1 MTFRA
6 KPVVKRDHRP
16 SWESEGRRNL
26 YLNLAFG
33 AIVLLA
39 ILILLAAVGAGYYGD
54 HFAAVATVNGQAISK
69 DDLRDRVAVDGFRF
83 DRQESFVQDQVST
96 GRLTQAQADSQ
107 RQSIASA
114 RQQMPQSSLDRLI
127 DATLQAQLAAEESV
141 TVTEQQVDERMVAE
155 ATRPEQRHI
164 WAIAV
169 QPEISPGA
177 TAPTD
182 AQSSTAR
189 AKAGQALAELRAGK
203 KWEDVAKTV
212 STDSSSTQGGDLGW
226 TTKEGPYEAVF
237 LDALFA
243 ATVDAPP
250 DVIKGADGIFRIGRV
265 SEIAAASTDPDYEQQ
280 ISDSGVTLAS
290 YRKAVR
296 ADLLRTALSDKI
308 TTAATE
314 TATVQRRVSQIFL
327 QGSPGATPVDEV
339 KSSHILFSPNDDPSN
354 ASQVPADDPAW
365 KKAEDE
371 ANAAY
376 AELQKDPSK
385 FAEMATA
392 LSDDTGSGADGGALP
407 WFKEA
412 DVDPA
417 YGTAIFAPGLQP
429 GEILKPVKS
438 SFGWHVIR
446 FDERRPDAGLRML
459 ELHDKATAPGAD
471 FAALAK
477 ANSDSADAAGGG
489 SLGWVARDQ
498 LAKDLEDAIFATPVG
513 SVSEITS
520 TQAGYYLFKVEEE
533 QTRKPD
539 GDQLTVLERS
549 AFSNWYA
556 AKKAAATIEGG
567 TVSSA
572 TP

>member
-6 KPVVKRDHRP
+6 KPVVKRNHRP
-16 SWESEGRRNL
+16 SWETEGRRNL
-26 YLNLAFG
+26 YLNLGFG

-39 ILILLAAVGAGYYGD
+39 ILILLAAAGASYYGD
-54 HFAAVATVNGQAISK
+54 HFAAAATVNGQGISK

-83 DRQESFVQDQVST
+83 DRQESLVRDQVNM
-96 GRLTQAQADSQ
+96 GRLTQAQAEAQ
-107 RQSIASA
+107 LQTIAGA

-141 TVTEQQVDERMVAE
+141 AVTEAQVDERMVAE
-155 ATRPEQRHI
+155 ATTPEQRHI

-169 QPEISPGA
+169 QPEISSGA
-177 TAPTD
+177 TGPTD
-182 AQSSTAR
+182 AQSSAAE
-189 AKAGQALAELRAGK
+189 AKAGQALAELKAGK
-203 KWEDVAKTV
+203 KWEDVAKAV
-212 STDSSSTQGGDLGW
+212 STDSSSAQGGDLGW
-226 TTKEGPYEAVF
+226 TIKEGPYEQAF

-243 ATVDAPP
+243 AAVDTPT
-250 DVIKGADGIFRIGRV
+250 DVIKGADGIYRIGRV

-280 ISDSGVTLAS
+280 ISDAGVSPAA

-296 ADLLRTALSDKI
+296 ADLVRTALSDKI

-314 TATVQRRVSQIFL
+314 TATVQRRVSEIFL
-327 QGSPGATPVDEV
+327 QGTPGATPVDEV

-354 ASQVPADDPAW
+354 ASSVSADDPAW
-365 KKAEDE
+365 TKAEDE

-376 AELQKDPSK
+376 AELQKDPST
-385 FAEMATA
+385 FAETA
-392 LSDDTGSGADGGALP
+392 RAQSDDTGSGADGGALP

-417 YGTAIFAPGLQP
+417 YGSAIFAPGLTP

-438 SFGWHVIR
+438 SFGWSVVR

-459 ELHDKATAPGAD
+459 ELHDQAATSGAD
-471 FAALAK
+471 FAALAR

-520 TQAGYYLFKVEEE
+520 TQAGYYIFKVEEE

-539 GDQLTVLERS
+539 GDQLTTLRQS

-567 TVSSA
+567 TVSSS
-572 TP
+572 TH